1 MSAQKEKLDK
11 LSKVFDMAEETITEL
26 VIEDEEDDCD
36 VSQSSNLPCLY
47 HEPEEIEE
55 LITIKTLKSDLK
67 LIRETLIGTV
77 KQGRLIIDTITRDI
91 VQSGLIDSKLVDA
104 CANLIKSTNSS
115 LKELSSIFKELNDI
129 EERKNKKVQPT
140 QPQEQTNVQNNI
152 FVGNANELMNLL
164 NGR

>member
-1 MSAQKEKLDK
+1 MKYAGSEKLDK
-11 LSKVFDMAEETITEL
+11 LSQIFDMAEETIHEI
-26 VIEDEEDDCD
+26 VIEEDKI
-36 VSQSSNLPCLY
+36 SLPTIY
-47 HEPEEIEE
+47 VEAEDRDE
-55 LITIKTLKSDLK
+55 LITIKQLKCDLK

-77 KQGRLIIDTITRDI
+77 HQGRLIIDTITKDI
-91 VQSGLIDSKLVDA
+91 VQNGMVDAKLVDA

-115 LKELSSIFKELNDI
+115 LKELSSIFKELNEI
-129 EERKNKKVQPT
+129 EERKKKNGQPT

>member
-1 MSAQKEKLDK
+1 MSIQKEKLDK

>member
-1 MSAQKEKLDK
+1 MKCAGSEKLDK
-11 LSKVFDMAEETITEL
+11 LSQIFDMAEETIHEI
-26 VIEDEEDDCD
+26 VIEEDKI
-36 VSQSSNLPCLY
+36 SLPTIY
-47 HEPEEIEE
+47 VEAEDREE
-55 LITIKTLKSDLK
+55 LITIKQLKCDLK

-77 KQGRLIIDTITRDI
+77 HQGRLIIDTITKDI
-91 VQSGLIDSKLVDA
+91 VQNGMVDAKLVDA

-115 LKELSSIFKELNDI
+115 LKELSSIFKELNEI
-129 EERKNKKVQPT
+129 EERKKKNGQPT

>member
-1 MSAQKEKLDK
+1 M
-11 LSKVFDMAEETITEL
+11 V
-26 VIEDEEDDCD
+26 
-36 VSQSSNLPCLY
+36 
-47 HEPEEIEE
+47 
-55 LITIKTLKSDLK
+55 ITIKQLKCDLK

-77 KQGRLIIDTITRDI
+77 HQGRLIIDTITKDI
-91 VQSGLIDSKLVDA
+91 VQNGMVDAKLVDA

-115 LKELSSIFKELNDI
+115 LKELSSIFKELNEI
-129 EERKNKKVQPT
+129 EERKKKNGQPT

>member
-26 VIEDEEDDCD
+26 VIEDEEDFDTT
-36 VSQSSNLPCLY
+36 QSSNLPCLY